1 MAPTSESG
9 DSGDSGE
16 SARARRLG
24 DNRGFSYAS
33 TRFMLSD
40 PLFIAVAIVAVLL
53 SGISKSGFGGAMG
66 GLSVP
71 LMSLLIAT
79 PQAAAI
85 MLPILLVMDALGLLV
100 FRGKGDAAN
109 LRIIIP
115 GALLGILVGTLTF
128 HLVDPRWIK
137 GLIGLEA
144 ALFGIDRLRGAHA
157 AATARPPQIGRG
169 LFWSAISGFTSFIS
183 HAGGPPILQYL
194 LPQNMDRVRMVG
206 TTVIYFSLVNF
217 VKLVP
222 YAFLGL
228 LDLSHLA
235 TALLL
240 LPAAPLGYWLGL
252 KLLKGL
258 PQGPFNLA
266 IAIAMLATGLKL
278 IADALFV

>member
-1 MAPTSESG
+1 MSFIPA
-9 DSGDSGE
+9 
-16 SARARRLG
+16 
-24 DNRGFSYAS
+24 
-33 TRFMLSD
+33 D
-40 PLFIAVAIVAVLL
+40 PLFLAVAIVAVLL
-53 SGISKSGFGGAMG
+53 AGISKSGFGGAMG

-85 MLPILLVMDALGLLV
+85 MLPILLVMDALELLI

-115 GALLGILVGTLTF
+115 GALLGILFGTLTF

-137 GLIGLEA
+137 GVIGLEA
-144 ALFGIDRLRGAHA
+144 ALFGIDRLRSARAVA
-157 AATARPPQIGRG
+157 AARPPELGRG

-228 LDLSHLA
+228 LDLSNLR
-235 TALLL
+235 TALVL

-258 PQGPFNLA
+258 PQAPFNLA
-266 IAIAMLATGLKL
+266 IALAMLATGLKL